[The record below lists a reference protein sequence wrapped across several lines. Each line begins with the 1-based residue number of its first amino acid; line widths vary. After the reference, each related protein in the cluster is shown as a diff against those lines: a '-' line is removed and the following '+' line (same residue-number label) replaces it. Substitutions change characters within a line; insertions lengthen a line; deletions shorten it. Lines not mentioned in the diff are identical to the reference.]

1 MKFFIKDFFS
11 KCEKNPEFTA
21 DLVTFTEQ
29 ILTEKLHVF
38 VQWFKFSE
46 VAEIW
51 CVGTRYKQTC
61 VPAFVSFQFFPVFFF
76 LVPVHSTWA

>member
-1 MKFFIKDFFS
+1 MKDVSTLFFCVFEKLGLILIRKNTRSIHCAKMKFFIKDFFS

-38 VQWFKFSE
+38 VQ
-46 VAEIW
+46 
-51 CVGTRYKQTC
+51 
-61 VPAFVSFQFFPVFFF
+61 
-76 LVPVHSTWA
+76 